1 VCVCVCVHTGQEGCG
16 EETERFVTGVVE
28 AATKSGSVTGE
39 GRLGSMLV
47 G

>member
-1 VCVCVCVHTGQEGCG
+1 VHTGQEGCG
-16 EETERFVTGVVE
+16 ETERFVTGVVE

-39 GRLGSMLV
+39 GRLGSTLV